1 MENYLY
7 FRKNRP
13 ISASV
18 TLGSATQTCP
28 AFAVADIGA
37 LAGNDNENEIAAI
50 SITSLDGGGTG
61 HASVLFTPTTIVPTL
76 AYSGSALAIAT
87 GTTHWIEPSTQAYE
101 NGVITMDAHT
111 DAGGYTLDTGDIV
124 TAYWKTGLETAVMY
138 PVSALKGI
146 VAASDTSTVL
156 HFASILGD
164 ATDDTITFTHASLG
178 FEHICKVVNDA
189 CNAYPKDG
197 RLIKVYDG
205 HDGVINTLN
214 GNPAT
219 ITMMEYA
226 PEGGA
231 AGMAT

>member
-18 TLGSATQTCP
+18 TMGSATQTCP
-28 AFAVADIGA
+28 AFSAADIGT

-50 SITSLDGGGTG
+50 SVYSAAGAGNAN
-61 HASVLFTPTTIVPTL
+61 ASIRFTPSEIVPTL
-76 AYSGSALAIAT
+76 AYSASAYPVAT
-87 GTTHWIEPSTQAYE
+87 GTTHWLEPADQAYE
-101 NGVITMDAHT
+101 NGILVLDDTSSS
-111 DAGGYTLDTGDIV
+111 GGYTLAADDVV
-124 TAYWKTGLETAVMY
+124 TAYFQTGLETACMY

-146 VAASDTSTVL
+146 VATNDTTTVL

-178 FEHICKVVNDA
+178 FEHVCKMVNDA

-205 HDGVINTLN
+205 HDGVISAIND
-214 GNPAT
+214 NPGA

-226 PEGGA
+226 PEGTV